1 MDFYECV
8 GIYNVAEEYKNSLE
22 TKIKEIKELLVS
34 MRDDSDALID
44 LI

>member
-1 MDFYECV
+1 M
-8 GIYNVAEEYKNSLE
+8 YNVAEEYKKTLE